1 MRNELGHGGHV
12 YKTESEGRCGV
23 AVLVHRFYVVL
34 VSALEQTR
42 GAPVTRDSQWVSV
55 ALIFIYFMVHLCVCV
70 CVCVCVC
77 FKVTT
82 DNYKLIKFNR

>member
-23 AVLVHRFYVVL
+23 AVLVHRFYVAL

-42 GAPVTRDSQWVSV
+42 GAPVTRDSQ
-55 ALIFIYFMVHLCVCV
+55 
-70 CVCVCVC
+70 
-77 FKVTT
+77 
-82 DNYKLIKFNR
+82 